1 MSQKIVW
8 LYRKIPPG
16 VMLFLLFLAVGCQ
29 SQEEVRTPPEATGSL
44 SAKLSS
50 LTPEG
55 WALYDQV
62 QQFTAEN
69 LYEQI
74 DGRAEFYLAYDMVRM
89 SFASYEKDTD
99 EGQFIDVTVYDMGTP
114 THAFGVFSGERT
126 KGAPSIELGRD
137 AYWSGANY
145 YIWKGQYY
153 IQIVALDTADELQR
167 IGLDIAREVT
177 GFLQDSGQ
185 PVWGLQ
191 ALPEDDRVPGSER
204 YFLVDAMGLDF
215 MRNTYIAEY
224 TKSGIV
230 TSVFLSQRDSPESA
244 RAAVDSY
251 VEYANQY
258 GEGVE
263 RLTVDGVELV
273 SCDMGG
279 SYDMVFQNGRLVGGV
294 TGVDDQNIAIQAA
307 VDLSHFVEVSR

>member
-1 MSQKIVW
+1 
-8 LYRKIPPG
+8 
-16 VMLFLLFLAVGCQ
+16 MLFLLFFAVGCQ
-29 SQEEVRTPPEATGSL
+29 SREEVRIPPEATGNL

-50 LTPEG
+50 FTPEG
-55 WALYDQV
+55 WTLYDQV
-62 QQFTAEN
+62 LQFTAEN

-99 EGQFIDVTVYDMGTP
+99 EGQFIDVSVYDMGTP

-137 AYWSGANY
+137 AYRSGANY
-145 YIWKGQYY
+145 YLWKGQYY
-153 IQIVALDTADELQR
+153 IQIVASDTADELQR

-177 GFLQDSGQ
+177 GVLQDSGQ

-191 ALPEDDRVPGSER
+191 ALPEDGRVHGSER

-230 TSVFLSQRDSPESA
+230 TSVFLSQRDSPELA

-279 SYDMVFQNGRLVGGV
+279 SYDMVFQNGRLVGGA
-294 TGVDDQNIAIQAA
+294 TGIDDQNIAIQAA

>member
-1 MSQKIVW
+1 
-8 LYRKIPPG
+8 
-16 VMLFLLFLAVGCQ
+16 MLFLLFSAVGCQ
-29 SQEEVRTPPEATGSL
+29 SREEVRIPPAATGNL

-55 WALYDQV
+55 WTLYDQI

-74 DGRAEFYLAYDMVRM
+74 DGRAEFFLAYDMVRM

-99 EGQFIDVTVYDMGTP
+99 EVQFINVTVYDMGTP

-137 AYWSGANY
+137 AYRSGANY
-145 YIWKGQYY
+145 YLWKGQYY
-153 IQIVALDTADELQR
+153 IRIVASDTTDEFQR

-177 GFLQDSGQ
+177 GILQDSGQ

-191 ALPEDDRVPGSER
+191 ALPEEDRVPGSER

-224 TKSGIV
+224 TKYGIV
-230 TSVFLSQRDSPESA
+230 ASVFLSQRDSPESA
-244 RAAVDSY
+244 RAAIDSY
-251 VEYANQY
+251 VEYANRY

-279 SYDMVFQNGRLVGGV
+279 SYDMVFQNGQLVGGA
-294 TGVDDQNIAIQAA
+294 TGIKDRNIAIQAA
-307 VDLSHFVEVSR
+307 VDLRHFVEVSR